1 MIILDSKNLF
11 ITSIVEKHHYETE
24 ILPRLA
30 SYSIFYFLIIFFLP
44 SGFLCVNPPVKGGSF
59 GQNRDFMS
67 ILDSKNL
74 FITSI

>member
-1 MIILDSKNLF
+1 MDFEI
-11 ITSIVEKHHYETE
+11 

-30 SYSIFYFLIIFFLP
+30 SYSIFYILINFFLP

-59 GQNRDFMS
+59 GQNSYFVS